1 MLPANLHYTTP
12 NPNIAS
18 LSNGVLK
25 ARLPAKRIMPN
36 AVDVTCY
43 TLAYHLTSMMLMVLM
58 WSGKKCMSGSL

>member
-25 ARLPAKRIMPN
+25 ALPANCIVPN
-36 AVDVTCY
+36 AVGVICY
-43 TLAYHLTSMMLMVLM
+43 SLAYHLTSMMLVM
-58 WSGKKCMSGSL
+58 WSGKKYVSGSL